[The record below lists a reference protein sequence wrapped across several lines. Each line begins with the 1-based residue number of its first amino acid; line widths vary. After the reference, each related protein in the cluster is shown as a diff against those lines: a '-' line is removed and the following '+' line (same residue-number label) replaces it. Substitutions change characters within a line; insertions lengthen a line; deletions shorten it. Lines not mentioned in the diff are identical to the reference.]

1 MKDISWLKSYLFV
14 INSKSIMLLRIKLK
28 HMGKSIRTS
37 KLHWPF
43 NQSLNR
49 VTSYSQIMGA
59 KWLSI
64 QESKVKQLQNKTTD
78 RILILNSWII
88 QAMRNKNV
96 SQFQEKY
103 KSHGTTIKWT
113 LLKWHV
119 TLLCQGDC
127 R

>member
-1 MKDISWLKSYLFV
+1 
-14 INSKSIMLLRIKLK
+14 
-28 HMGKSIRTS
+28 MGKSIRTS

-88 QAMRNKNV
+88 
-96 SQFQEKY
+96 
-103 KSHGTTIKWT
+103 
-113 LLKWHV
+113 
-119 TLLCQGDC
+119 
-127 R
+127 

>member
-1 MKDISWLKSYLFV
+1 
-14 INSKSIMLLRIKLK
+14 
-28 HMGKSIRTS
+28 MGKSIRTS

-43 NQSLNR
+43 YQSLNR

-64 QESKVKQLQNKTTD
+64 QESKVKQLQNKTTN

-96 SQFQEKY
+96 SQFQEKVQ
-103 KSHGTTIKWT
+103 KSWYHHKMDIIKVAFHPP
-113 LLKWHV
+113 LS
-119 TLLCQGDC
+119 

>member
-14 INSKSIMLLRIKLK
+14 INSKSVMLLRIKLK

-78 RILILNSWII
+78 RILTLNSWII

-96 SQFQEKY
+96 SQFQEKVQ
-103 KSHGTTIKWT
+103 KSWYHHKMDIIKVACHPP
-113 LLKWHV
+113 LS
-119 TLLCQGDC
+119 